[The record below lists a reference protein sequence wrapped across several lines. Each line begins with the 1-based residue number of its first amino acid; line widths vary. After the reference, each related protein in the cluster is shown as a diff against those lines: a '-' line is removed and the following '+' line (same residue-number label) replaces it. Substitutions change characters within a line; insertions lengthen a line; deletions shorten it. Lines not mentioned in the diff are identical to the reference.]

1 MSASATS
8 DAWWPDDEADLL
20 VVGYGP
26 VGQVLAN
33 LMALRGRRVIVV
45 ERHARP
51 YTMPRAVA
59 FDGEAARILA
69 AAGVADHLASVG
81 EPSGDYM
88 WRNGA
93 GQDLLYIGAA
103 EEHGRNG
110 WPESTSMYQPGLESA
125 LIARGEELP
134 QLTVLRGYEAVDL
147 TETGDGV
154 ELAVESRDGE
164 RRLLRGRWIVGCDGA
179 NSFVRRR
186 IGSPAVDL
194 GFHHE
199 WLICDMVLH
208 DRREFVP
215 NNLQICDPARPR
227 TQVSAGPGHRRWEFM
242 LLPGERKEEMDTAE
256 TAWRLLELCGIT
268 PEDGVMERH
277 AVYAFQASTVKEWR
291 SGRLLIAGDAAHLM
305 PPFAG
310 QGMSSGFRDVANLV
324 WKLDLVLSG
333 FAGESLLD
341 TYVEE
346 RRAHVQHAIGMS
358 VNLGK
363 VICQTDAKAAA
374 DRDEVMIA
382 TRERNLARPQQ
393 SPFQPLT
400 KGLLN
405 RDEKGRRRPGSGDQV
420 PQPRVSAD
428 GGAVGLFDE
437 VVGQGFAFVSRDDPA
452 ELLDAGQ
459 REFLARLGARLVWL
473 RDADGTETAGRRDA
487 AAGDVRGR
495 VDVLD
500 VVDVEGTFTAY
511 LDGIGGAAGIGGTR
525 ARTVLVRPDTYVYG
539 AAADRASAGLLVD
552 GLRERLTAS
561 APVA

>member
-1 MSASATS
+1 MAASAVS
-8 DAWWPDDEADLL
+8 DAWWPEDEADLL

-33 LMALRGRRVIVV
+33 LMAQRGRRVIVV
-45 ERHARP
+45 ERHAKP

-59 FDGEAARILA
+59 FDGEAARVLA
-69 AAGVADHLASVG
+69 TAGVADHLTSVG

-103 EEHGRNG
+103 EVHGRNG
-110 WPESTSMYQPGLESA
+110 WPESTSMYQPGLETA
-125 LIARGEELP
+125 LIERGAELP
-134 QLTVLRGYEAVDL
+134 QLTVVRGYEAVDL
-147 TETGDGV
+147 VETGDGV
-154 ELAVESRDGE
+154 ELAVQDREGV
-164 RRLLRGRWIVGCDGA
+164 RRTLRGKWIVGCDGA

-194 GFHHE
+194 DFHHE
-199 WLICDMVLH
+199 WLICDLILH
-208 DRREFVP
+208 DRREFTP

-242 LLPGERKEEMDTAE
+242 LLPGETKEEMDTAD
-256 TAWRLLELCGIT
+256 TAWRLLELCGISR
-268 PEDGVMERH
+268 EDGIMERH
-277 AVYAFQASTVKEWR
+277 AVYTFQASTVKEWR

-333 FAGESLLD
+333 LADESLLD
-341 TYVEE
+341 SYPEE
-346 RRAHVQHAIGMS
+346 RRAHVQHAITMS
-358 VNLGK
+358 MNLGK

-382 TRERNLARPQQ
+382 ARERNLARPQQ

-400 KGLLN
+400 KGLLA
-405 RDEKGRRRPGSGDQV
+405 RDAKGRRRPGSGDQV
-420 PQPRVSAD
+420 PQPRVAAAD
-428 GGAVGLFDE
+428 GTTGLFDE
-437 VVGQGFAFVSRDDPA
+437 VVGRGFVFVSRDNPA
-452 ELLDAGQ
+452 DQLDAGR
-459 REFLARLGARLVWL
+459 REFLDRLGARLVWL
-473 RDADGTETAGRRDA
+473 RDADA
-487 AAGDVRGR
+487 
-495 VDVLD
+495 VLD
-500 VVDVEGTFTAY
+500 APVEGVVQVRDVEGAFTAY
-511 LDGIGGAAGIGGTR
+511 VDGIGGAAGLGGER

-539 AAADRASAGLLVD
+539 AAFDTASAEQLVD
-552 GLRERLTAS
+552 GLRERLTAP